1 MSRWKVNRE
10 CAYDFHHSFFGAYR
24 LPQTSDSLILTEKVT
39 MKYKSFVPRFVLYIV
54 LAAILLSSC
63 ARLPEQETDP
73 TQLSTEVGVT
83 VSESSTTAA
92 TLLPEP
98 KPQSERSY
106 TVPVFDD
113 VVYAPFIPGTWG
125 EAKFS
130 TEETAIVNGGDQSIS
145 VRCGAW
151 EAFEL
156 TRRSENWEEIYYLYP
171 NRCRSLTFAFNP
183 GGETDDDKDL
193 CASLDL
199 GEEIPIFDLI
209 EGEVAPNTWY
219 EVTVPLSG
227 LNPDALPM
235 ARLVFFNRS
244 EVESAFYID
253 DLRLNCMEDFTSPAI
268 SYIAVE
274 VGASGKSAILRFS
287 TSEKAQAELLY
298 GIGSATETVS
308 DAEYR
313 AEHEIAVSGLISGE
327 TYVYRIRV
335 TDYPGE
341 DGAVPNEA
349 EATGTFVAS
358 PNYGITSFVNFSID
372 TTQVIGEISPYVYG
386 CNFFEKGSFD
396 SAGYTLG
403 RIGGNRWTAY
413 NWENNASNAG
423 SDWYFHNDAYL
434 SESDAPGAAV
444 VDRVMLIFEK
454 DAAALVTVPIQGNVA
469 RDKDGTDVTQTDDYL
484 TERFHENRAFK
495 DGKLSF
501 APSLSDRYVYQDEFV
516 HFLESAFPPDQRGN
530 RPLMYC
536 LDNEPAL
543 WASTHS
549 PIQHEPVS
557 YSDLTAKNI
566 EFASAIKSIVPRAMV
581 FGFVG
586 YGYNAFV
593 NLQDAPDS
601 DQNGEFID
609 YYLNRLAEAEG
620 EYGQRLVDV
629 LDIHWYPEAQSDNG
643 DRVTAES
650 GEDGLAAARIQAPRS
665 LWDPSYVE
673 KSWIAD
679 YIGGPIALIPWLREK
694 IDRLYPGTELAIT
707 EYYFGG
713 SDHISGAISQ
723 ADFLGIAG
731 REGIFAACLWPMTD
745 IHGSYIEAAFDMYLD
760 YDGHGSHFGD
770 TSVKAT
776 SNDNEATSVYAS
788 VDSNDPDRLVII
800 AINKTHG
807 WTQAS
812 IIIDTEDGL
821 YVSGESYVLSETY
834 SAPERLDSFQVNA
847 EIFAVDLSP
856 MSVTCIVLSR

>member
-1 MSRWKVNRE
+1 
-10 CAYDFHHSFFGAYR
+10 
-24 LPQTSDSLILTEKVT
+24 
-39 MKYKSFVPRFVLYIV
+39 
-54 LAAILLSSC
+54 
-63 ARLPEQETDP
+63 LPEQETDP

-130 TEETAIVNGGDQSIS
+130 TEETAIVNGGAQSIS

-253 DLRLNCMEDFTSPAI
+253 DLRLDCMEDFTSPAI

-386 CNFFEKGSFD
+386 CNFFEKESFD
-396 SAGYTLG
+396 STAYTLG

-434 SESDAPGAAV
+434 SASDEPGAAV
-444 VDRVMLIFEK
+444 VERVASIFEK
-454 DAAALVTVPIQGNVA
+454 DAAALVTVPIQGYVA
-469 RDKDGTDVTQTDDYL
+469 TDKDGTDVTETDHYL
-484 TERFHENRAFK
+484 TERFSVNRAFK
-495 DGKLSF
+495 NGKPGLE
-501 APSLSDRYVYQDEFV
+501 PDRSDRYVYQDEFV
-516 HFLESAFPPDQRGN
+516 HFLQNAFPAENRGDHE
-530 RPLMYC
+530 LMYC

-543 WASTHS
+543 WSSTHS
-549 PIQHEPVS
+549 PIQPEPIT
-557 YSDLTAKNI
+557 YDDLVAKNI
-566 EFASAIKSIVPRAMV
+566 EYARAIKSVAPEAMI

-601 DQNGEFID
+601 NRYGAFID
-609 YYLNRLAEAEG
+609 YYLTRLSEAES
-620 EYGQRLVDV
+620 EYGKRLVDV
-629 LDIHWYPEAQSDNG
+629 LDIHWYPEAQDEEGN
-643 DRVTAES
+643 RITAES
-650 GEDGLAAARIQAPRS
+650 GEEGIARARIQAPRS
-665 LWDPSYVE
+665 LWDPAYTE
-673 KSWIAD
+673 KSWITD
-679 YIGGPIALIPWLREK
+679 TIGGPIALIPWLTEK

-713 SDHISGAISQ
+713 SDHISGAIAQ

-731 REGIFAACLWPMTD
+731 REGVYAACLWPMTD
-745 IHGSYIEAAFDMYLD
+745 IGGSYIESAFDMYLN
-760 YDGHGSHFGD
+760 YDGRGSHFGD
-770 TSVKAT
+770 TSVIAT
-776 SNDNEATSVYAS
+776 TTDIEATSVYAS
-788 VDSNDPDRLVII
+788 IDSTDPDRLVIM
-800 AINKTHG
+800 AINKTDG
-807 WTQAS
+807 WTEALVNMHTDNGMYTS
-812 IIIDTEDGL
+812 AD
-821 YVSGESYVLSETY
+821 VYVLSGIFAT
-834 SAPERLDSFQVNA
+834 PEQLDSFRINA

-856 MSVTCIVLSR
+856 MSVTCIILSR